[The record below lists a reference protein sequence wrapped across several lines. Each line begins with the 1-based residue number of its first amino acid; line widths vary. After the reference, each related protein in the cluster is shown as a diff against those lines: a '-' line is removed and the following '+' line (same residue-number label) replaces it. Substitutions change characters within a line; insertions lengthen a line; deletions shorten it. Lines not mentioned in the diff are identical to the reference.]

1 MDFEKIYDVIVIG
14 GGHAGCEAALAAARI
29 GCETLLL
36 SMDLDKIA
44 QMSCNPSIGG
54 LGKGH
59 LVREIDALGGEMAKC
74 IDQTGIQFKM
84 LNRSKGP
91 AVQGNRAQADKPMYR
106 LQMKASLELQERLEI
121 KQGTIE
127 RLLLHDGRITGVM
140 TSMGFAYGARAVVVT
155 TGTFLRGLIHIGLK
169 HQAGGRGGETAA
181 YGLSEQLM
189 EVGFQMGRLK
199 TGTPPRLDGK
209 SIDFSNLEPQPG
221 DAKPTP
227 FSYSTEAITQPQ
239 VLCYLTYTNEAT
251 HRIIRDNLDRS
262 PMYAGVIQ
270 ARGVRYCPSIEDK
283 VVRFADKERHQIF
296 LEPEGRQTLEIYPN
310 GISTSLPL
318 DVQIQLVRTIP
329 GLEDAEIMRPG
340 YAIEYDY
347 ADPRQLFPSLET
359 KPVRGLFFAGQI
371 NGTTGYEEAAA
382 QGLMAGINA
391 ALTVQEREPLI
402 LDRSEA
408 YIGVM
413 LDDLVTRGVTEP
425 YRMFTSRAEYRLLL
439 RSDNA
444 DLRLREKGY
453 AIGVVPAP
461 EHERFLAKKVRIA
474 TEVARLEGT
483 KVNPTA
489 TVNRLLDELGS
500 TALKS
505 AATLAD
511 LLRRPEIEYA
521 MLARLVQPAIELPPA
536 VTEQVTIQVKYQG
549 YIARQEAQVARFK
562 KLETRPLAGDLDYDA
577 IAGLSTEVREKL
589 KAVRPT
595 SLGQASRISG
605 ITPAAVA
612 ILDVYQEKKWRQR
625 QAPGSL
631 SIKPRRAE
639 SDDSFYP

>member
-1 MDFEKIYDVIVIG
+1 MDFAKVYDVIVVG
-14 GGHAGCEAALAAARI
+14 GGHAGCEATLAAARM
-29 GCETLLL
+29 GCQTLLL
-36 SMDLDKIA
+36 SIDLDKIA

-74 IDQTGIQFKM
+74 IDATGIQFKM

-106 LQMKASLELQERLEI
+106 LQMKATLEQQEGLEI
-121 KQGTIE
+121 KQGTVE
-127 RLLLHDGRITGVM
+127 RLLLQDGRIAGVM
-140 TSMGFAYGARAVVVT
+140 TGMGFAYGARVVVLT
-155 TGTFLRGLIHIGLK
+155 TGTFLRGLMHIGLK
-169 HQAGGRGGETAA
+169 NQAGGRGGEAAA

-189 EVGFQMGRLK
+189 ELGFRMGRLK
-199 TGTPPRLDGK
+199 TGTPPRLDAK
-209 SIDFSNLEPQPG
+209 TIDFVVLEPQPG
-221 DAKPTP
+221 DPEPTP
-227 FSYSTEAITQPQ
+227 FSYATEAITQPQ
-239 VLCYLTYTNEAT
+239 VLCYLTYTNVAT
-251 HRIIRDNLDRS
+251 HAIIRQNLDRS

-318 DVQIQLVRTIP
+318 EVQMQLVRTIR
-329 GLEDAEIMRPG
+329 GLEQAEIMRPG

-347 ADPRQLFPSLET
+347 ADPRQLLPSLET
-359 KPVRGLFFAGQI
+359 KLVRGLLFAGQI

-391 ALTVQEREPLI
+391 ALMVQGREPLV

-413 LDDLVTRGVTEP
+413 IDDLVTKGVTEP

-444 DLRLREKGY
+444 DLRLRDKGF
-453 AIGVVPAP
+453 ATGLVRTP
-461 EHERFLAKKVRIA
+461 EYDRFLAKRMQIA
-474 TEVARLEGT
+474 AEVARLEST

-489 TVNRLLDELGS
+489 AVNQLLGELGS
-500 TALKS
+500 APLKS
-505 AATLAD
+505 VLTLAD
-511 LLRRPEIEYA
+511 LLRRPEIEYW
-521 MLARLVQPAIELPPA
+521 MLARFVPPASPLPPA
-536 VTEQVTIQVKYQG
+536 VTEQVSIQVKYQG
-549 YIARQEAQVARFK
+549 YIERQEAQVARFR
-562 KLETRPLAGDLDYDA
+562 KLETKPLASDLDYDA
-577 IAGLSTEVREKL
+577 IGGLSTEVREKL
-589 KAVRPT
+589 RAVRPT

-605 ITPAAVA
+605 ITPAAIA
-612 ILDVYQEKKWRQR
+612 ILDVYQEKRRRQR
-625 QAPGSL
+625 
-631 SIKPRRAE
+631 
-639 SDDSFYP
+639 

>member
-1 MDFEKIYDVIVIG
+1 MDFAKIYDVIVIG
-14 GGHAGCEAALAAARI
+14 GGHAGCEAALAAARM
-29 GCETLLL
+29 GCQTLLL
-36 SMDLDKIA
+36 SIDLDKIA

-74 IDQTGIQFKM
+74 IDLTGIQFKM

-106 LQMKASLELQERLEI
+106 LQMKATLEQQERLEI
-121 KQGTIE
+121 KQGTVE
-127 RLLLHDGRITGVM
+127 RLLLRDGRIAGVM
-140 TSMGFAYGARAVVVT
+140 TGMGFAYGARAVVVT

-169 HQAGGRGGETAA
+169 NQAGGRGGEAAA
-181 YGLSEQLM
+181 YGLSEQLI
-189 EVGFQMGRLK
+189 ELGFQMGRLK
-199 TGTPPRLDGK
+199 TGTPPRLDAK
-209 SIDFSNLEPQPG
+209 TIDFAVLEPQPG
-221 DAKPTP
+221 DPEPIP

-239 VLCYLTYTNEAT
+239 VLCYLTYTNATT
-251 HRIIRDNLDRS
+251 HRIIRENLDRS

-318 DVQIQLVRTIP
+318 DVQMQLVRTIP
-329 GLEDAEIMRPG
+329 GLEQAEIMRPG

-359 KPVRGLFFAGQI
+359 KLVGGLLFAGQI

-382 QGLMAGINA
+382 QGLMGGINA
-391 ALTVQEREPLI
+391 ALSVQGREPLI

-413 LDDLVTRGVTEP
+413 IDDLVTKGVTEP

-444 DLRLREKGY
+444 DLRLRDKGH
-453 AIGVVPAP
+453 AVGLVRAP
-461 EHERFLAKKVRIA
+461 EYDRFLAKQVQIA
-474 TEVARLEGT
+474 AEVARLEST

-489 TVNRLLDELGS
+489 AVNHLLGELDS
-500 TALKS
+500 APLKS
-505 AATLAD
+505 VLTLAD
-511 LLRRPEIEYA
+511 LLRRPEIEYR
-521 MLARLVQPAIELPPA
+521 MLACFVPPTMALPLA

-549 YIARQEAQVARFK
+549 YIERQEAQVARFR
-562 KLETRPLAGDLDYDA
+562 KLETKPLASDLDYDV
-577 IAGLSTEVREKL
+577 IGGLSTEVREKL
-589 KAVRPT
+589 RAVRPT

-605 ITPAAVA
+605 ITPAAIA
-612 ILDVYQEKKWRQR
+612 ILDVYQEKRRRQR
-625 QAPGSL
+625 
-631 SIKPRRAE
+631 
-639 SDDSFYP
+639 

>member
-221 DAKPTP
+221 DAEPTP

>member
-1 MDFEKIYDVIVIG
+1 MDFAKIYDVIVIG
-14 GGHAGCEAALAAARI
+14 GGHAGCEAALAAARM
-29 GCETLLL
+29 GCQTLLL
-36 SMDLDKIA
+36 SIDLDKIA

-74 IDQTGIQFKM
+74 IDLTGIQFKM

-106 LQMKASLELQERLEI
+106 LQMKATLEQQEGLEI
-121 KQGTIE
+121 KQGTVE
-127 RLLLHDGRITGVM
+127 RLLLRDGRIAGVM
-140 TSMGFAYGARAVVVT
+140 TSIGFAYGARAVVVT

-169 HQAGGRGGETAA
+169 NQAGGRGGEAAA

-189 EVGFQMGRLK
+189 ELGFQMGRLK
-199 TGTPPRLDGK
+199 TGTPPRLDAK
-209 SIDFSNLEPQPG
+209 TIDFAVLEPQTG
-221 DAKPTP
+221 DPEPIP

-239 VLCYLTYTNEAT
+239 VLCYMTYTNATT
-251 HRIIRDNLDRS
+251 HRIIRENLDRS

-318 DVQIQLVRTIP
+318 DVQMQLVRTIP
-329 GLEDAEIMRPG
+329 GLEQAEITRPG

-347 ADPRQLFPSLET
+347 ADPRQLLPSLET
-359 KPVRGLFFAGQI
+359 KLVHGLLFAGQI

-382 QGLMAGINA
+382 QGLMGGINA
-391 ALTVQEREPLI
+391 ALTAQGREPLI

-413 LDDLVTRGVTEP
+413 IDDLVTKGVTEP

-444 DLRLREKGY
+444 DLRLRDKGH
-453 AIGVVPAP
+453 AVGLVRAP
-461 EHERFLAKKVRIA
+461 EYERFLAKRMQIA
-474 TEVARLEGT
+474 AEVARLEST

-489 TVNRLLDELGS
+489 AVNRLLGDLDS
-500 TALKS
+500 APLKS
-505 AATLAD
+505 VLTLAD
-511 LLRRPEIEYA
+511 LLRRPEIEYR
-521 MLARLVQPAIELPPA
+521 MLACFVPPTIALPLA
-536 VTEQVTIQVKYQG
+536 VTEQVTTQVKYQG
-549 YIARQEAQVARFK
+549 YIERQEAQVARFR
-562 KLETRPLAGDLDYDA
+562 KLETKPLASDLDYNA
-577 IAGLSTEVREKL
+577 IGGLSTEVREKL
-589 KAVRPT
+589 SAVRPT

-605 ITPAAVA
+605 ITPAAIA
-612 ILDVYQEKKWRQR
+612 ILDVYQEKRRRQR
-625 QAPGSL
+625 
-631 SIKPRRAE
+631 
-639 SDDSFYP
+639 

>member
-1 MDFEKIYDVIVIG
+1 MRTLDVERCTVVIAMDFAKVYDVIVIG
-14 GGHAGCEAALAAARI
+14 GGHAGCEAALAAARMS
-29 GCETLLL
+29 CQTLLL
-36 SMDLDKIA
+36 SIDLDKIA

-91 AVQGNRAQADKPMYR
+91 AVQGNRAQADKQMYR
-106 LQMKASLELQERLEI
+106 LQMKAALEQQEGLEI
-121 KQGTIE
+121 KQGTVE
-127 RLLLHDGRITGVM
+127 RLLLDDRRIAGVM
-140 TSMGFAYGARAVVVT
+140 TTIGFAYGARAVVVT

-169 HQAGGRGGETAA
+169 HQAGGRGGEAAA

-189 EVGFQMGRLK
+189 ELGFEMGRLK
-199 TGTPPRLDGK
+199 TGTPPRLDAK
-209 SIDFSNLEPQPG
+209 TIDFSNLEPQPG
-221 DAKPTP
+221 DPEPTP
-227 FSYSTEAITQPQ
+227 FSYSTAAITQPQ
-239 VLCYLTYTNEAT
+239 VLCYLTHTNAAT
-251 HRIIRDNLDRS
+251 HRIIRENLDRS

-270 ARGVRYCPSIEDK
+270 GRGVRYCPSIEDK
-283 VVRFADKERHQIF
+283 VVRFADRERHQVF
-296 LEPEGRQTLEIYPN
+296 LEPEGRQTLEVYPN

-329 GLEDAEIMRPG
+329 GLERAEIMRPG

-347 ADPRQLFPSLET
+347 ADPRQLLPSLET
-359 KPVRGLFFAGQI
+359 KLVGGLWFAGQI

-382 QGLMAGINA
+382 QGFMAGINA
-391 ALTVQEREPLI
+391 ALTVQGREPLI

-413 LDDLVTRGVTEP
+413 IDDLVTRGVTEP

-444 DLRLREKGY
+444 DLRLRDKGY
-453 AIGVVPAP
+453 TLGLVRVP
-461 EHERFLAKKVRIA
+461 EYDQFLAKQAQIA
-474 TEVARLEGT
+474 AEVARLESMR
-483 KVNPTA
+483 VHPTPA
-489 TVNRLLDELGS
+489 VNRVLAELGS
-500 TALKS
+500 APLKS
-505 AATLAD
+505 VLTLAD
-511 LLRRPEIEYA
+511 LLRRPEIEYG
-521 MLARLVQPAIELPPA
+521 MLTRFGLPAIALPSA

-549 YIARQEAQVARFK
+549 YIERQEAQAARFK
-562 KLETRPLAGDLDYDA
+562 KLETKPLASDLDYDT
-577 IAGLSTEVREKL
+577 IGGLSTEVREKL

-605 ITPAAVA
+605 ITPAAIA
-612 ILDVYQEKKWRQR
+612 ILDVYQEKRH
-625 QAPGSL
+625 
-631 SIKPRRAE
+631 RRR
-639 SDDSFYP
+639 

>member
-14 GGHAGCEAALAAARI
+14 GGHAGCEAALAAARM
-29 GCETLLL
+29 GCQTLLL
-36 SMDLDKIA
+36 SIDLDKIA

-106 LQMKASLELQERLEI
+106 LQMKATLELQERLEI

-127 RLLLHDGRITGVM
+127 RLLLRDGRIAGVM

-169 HQAGGRGGETAA
+169 QQAGGRGGETAA

-189 EVGFQMGRLK
+189 ELGFRMGRLK

-209 SIDFSNLEPQPG
+209 SIDVSNLEPQPG
-221 DAKPTP
+221 DPEPTP
-227 FSYSTEAITQPQ
+227 FSHSTEAITQPQ

-329 GLEDAEIMRPG
+329 GLEQAEIMRPG

-347 ADPRQLFPSLET
+347 ADPRQLLPSLET
-359 KPVRGLFFAGQI
+359 KLVRGLFFAGQI

-382 QGLMAGINA
+382 QGLMGGINA
-391 ALTVQEREPLI
+391 ALTVQGREPLV

-453 AIGVVPAP
+453 AIGLVPAP
-461 EHERFLAKKVRIA
+461 EYERFLAKKAHIA
-474 TEVARLEGT
+474 TEIARLEGT

-489 TVNRLLDELGS
+489 AMNRLLDELGS

-505 AATLAD
+505 AVTLAD

-521 MLARLVQPAIELPPA
+521 MLTRLVPPPIALPPA

-549 YIARQEAQVARFK
+549 YITRQEAQVARFK
-562 KLETRPLAGDLDYDA
+562 KLETKPLAGDLDYDA

-612 ILDVYQEKKWRQR
+612 ILDVYQEKRRRQR
-625 QAPGSL
+625 
-631 SIKPRRAE
+631 
-639 SDDSFYP
+639 

>member
-1 MDFEKIYDVIVIG
+1 MDFAKVYDVIVIG
-14 GGHAGCEAALAAARI
+14 GGHAGCEAALAAARM
-29 GCETLLL
+29 GCQTLLL
-36 SMDLDKIA
+36 SIDLDKIA

-74 IDQTGIQFKM
+74 IDLTGIQFKM

-91 AVQGNRAQADKPMYR
+91 AVQGNRAQADKSLYR
-106 LQMKASLELQERLEI
+106 LHMKATLEQQPGLEI
-121 KQGTIE
+121 KQGTVE
-127 RLLLHDGRITGVM
+127 RLLLHDGRIAGVLTG
-140 TSMGFAYGARAVVVT
+140 MGFAYGARAVVMT

-169 HQAGGRGGETAA
+169 HQAGGRGGEAAA

-189 EVGFQMGRLK
+189 GLGFRMGRLK
-199 TGTPPRLDGK
+199 TGTPPRLDAK
-209 SIDFSNLEPQPG
+209 TIDFSGLEPQYG
-221 DAKPTP
+221 DPEPTP

-239 VLCYLTYTNEAT
+239 VLCYLTYTNVET

-262 PMYAGVIQ
+262 PMYAGVIE

-283 VVRFADKERHQIF
+283 VVRFAARERHQIF

-318 DVQIQLVRTIP
+318 DVQMRLVQTIP
-329 GLEDAEIMRPG
+329 GLERAEIMRPG

-347 ADPRQLFPSLET
+347 ADPRQLSPSLET
-359 KPVRGLFFAGQI
+359 KLIRGLLFAGQI

-382 QGLMAGINA
+382 QGLMGGINA
-391 ALTVQEREPLI
+391 ALLVQGREPLI

-413 LDDLVTRGVTEP
+413 VDDLVTKGVTEP

-453 AIGVVPAP
+453 TVDLVRPP
-461 EHERFLAKKVRIA
+461 EYERFVAKQAQIA
-474 TEVARLEGT
+474 AEVARLEGT
-483 KVNPTA
+483 KVNPTVK
-489 TVNRLLDELGS
+489 VNEQLAEVGS
-500 TALKS
+500 APLKS
-505 AATLAD
+505 VVTLAE
-511 LLRRPEIEYA
+511 LLRRPEIDYA
-521 MLARLVQPAIELPPA
+521 MLADMVPPAAALPLA
-536 VTEQVTIQVKYQG
+536 VTEQVTIQIKYQG
-549 YIARQEAQVARFK
+549 YIERQEAQVARFK
-562 KLETRPLAGDLDYDA
+562 KLETKPLASDLDYDV

-589 KAVRPT
+589 SAVRPT

-605 ITPAAVA
+605 ITPAAIA
-612 ILDVYQEKKWRQR
+612 ILDVYQEKRRRQR
-625 QAPGSL
+625 
-631 SIKPRRAE
+631 
-639 SDDSFYP
+639 

>member
-14 GGHAGCEAALAAARI
+14 GGHAGCEAALAAARM
-29 GCETLLL
+29 GCQTLLL
-36 SMDLDKIA
+36 SIDLDKIA

-106 LQMKASLELQERLEI
+106 LQMKATLELQERLEI

-127 RLLLHDGRITGVM
+127 RLLLRDERIAGVM

-169 HQAGGRGGETAA
+169 QQAGGRGGETAA

-189 EVGFQMGRLK
+189 ELGFRMGRLK

-209 SIDFSNLEPQPG
+209 SIDVSNLEPQPG
-221 DAKPTP
+221 DPEPTP
-227 FSYSTEAITQPQ
+227 FSHSTEAITQPQ

-318 DVQIQLVRTIP
+318 DVQIRLVRTIP
-329 GLEDAEIMRPG
+329 GLEQAEIMRPG

-347 ADPRQLFPSLET
+347 ADPRQLLPSLET
-359 KPVRGLFFAGQI
+359 KLVRGLFFAGQI

-382 QGLMAGINA
+382 QGLMGGINA
-391 ALTVQEREPLI
+391 ALTVQGREPLV

-453 AIGVVPAP
+453 AIGLVPAP
-461 EHERFLAKKVRIA
+461 EYERFLAKKAHIA
-474 TEVARLEGT
+474 TEIARLEGT

-489 TVNRLLDELGS
+489 AMNRLLDELGS

-505 AATLAD
+505 AVTLAD

-521 MLARLVQPAIELPPA
+521 MLRRLVPPPIALPLA

-549 YIARQEAQVARFK
+549 YITRQEAQVARFK
-562 KLETRPLAGDLDYDA
+562 KLETKPLAGDLDYDA

-612 ILDVYQEKKWRQR
+612 ILDVYQEKRRRQR
-625 QAPGSL
+625 
-631 SIKPRRAE
+631 
-639 SDDSFYP
+639 

>member
-1 MDFEKIYDVIVIG
+1 MDFAKIYDVIVIG
-14 GGHAGCEAALAAARI
+14 GGHAGCEAALAAARM
-29 GCETLLL
+29 GCQTLLL
-36 SMDLDKIA
+36 SIDLDKIA

-74 IDQTGIQFKM
+74 IDLTGIQFKM

-106 LQMKASLELQERLEI
+106 LQMKATLEQQEGLEI
-121 KQGTIE
+121 KQGTVE
-127 RLLLHDGRITGVM
+127 RLLLRDGRIAGVM
-140 TSMGFAYGARAVVVT
+140 TSIGFAYGARAVVVT

-169 HQAGGRGGETAA
+169 NQAGGRGGEAAA

-189 EVGFQMGRLK
+189 ELGFQMGRLK
-199 TGTPPRLDGK
+199 TGTPPRLDAK
-209 SIDFSNLEPQPG
+209 TIDFAVLEPQTG
-221 DAKPTP
+221 DPEPIP

-239 VLCYLTYTNEAT
+239 VLCYMTYTNATT
-251 HRIIRDNLDRS
+251 HRIIRENLDRS

-310 GISTSLPL
+310 GMSTSLPL
-318 DVQIQLVRTIP
+318 DVQMQLVRTIP
-329 GLEDAEIMRPG
+329 GLEQAEITRPG

-347 ADPRQLFPSLET
+347 ADPRQLLPSLET
-359 KPVRGLFFAGQI
+359 KLVHGLLFAGQI

-382 QGLMAGINA
+382 QGLMGGINA
-391 ALTVQEREPLI
+391 ALTAQGREPLI

-413 LDDLVTRGVTEP
+413 IDDLVTKGVTEP

-444 DLRLREKGY
+444 DLRLRDKGH
-453 AIGVVPAP
+453 AVGLVRAP
-461 EHERFLAKKVRIA
+461 EYERFLAKRMQIA
-474 TEVARLEGT
+474 AEVARLEST

-489 TVNRLLDELGS
+489 AVNRLLGDLDS
-500 TALKS
+500 APLKS
-505 AATLAD
+505 VLTLAD
-511 LLRRPEIEYA
+511 LLRRPEIEYR
-521 MLARLVQPAIELPPA
+521 MLACFVLPTIALPLA

-549 YIARQEAQVARFK
+549 YIERQEAQVARFR
-562 KLETRPLAGDLDYDA
+562 KLETKPLASDLDYNA
-577 IAGLSTEVREKL
+577 IGGLSTEVREKL
-589 KAVRPT
+589 SAVRPT

-605 ITPAAVA
+605 ITPAAIA
-612 ILDVYQEKKWRQR
+612 ILDVYQEKRRRQR
-625 QAPGSL
+625 
-631 SIKPRRAE
+631 
-639 SDDSFYP
+639 

>member
-1 MDFEKIYDVIVIG
+1 MAFDKVYDVVVIG
-14 GGHAGCEAALAAARI
+14 GGHAGCEAALAAARM
-29 GCETLLL
+29 GSRTLLL
-36 SMDLDKIA
+36 TLDLDKIA

-91 AVQGNRAQADKPMYR
+91 AVQGNRAQADKQLYR
-106 LQMKASLELQERLEI
+106 LQMKVTLEQQERLEI
-121 KQGTIE
+121 KQGTVD
-127 RLLLHDGRITGVM
+127 RLLIEDGRVVGVEM
-140 TSMGFAYGARAVVVT
+140 SMGFVYRAQAVVIT

-169 HQAGGRGGETAA
+169 NSAGGRGGEAAA

-189 EVGFQMGRLK
+189 ALGFSMGRLK
-199 TGTPPRLDGK
+199 TGTPPRLDAK
-209 SIDFSNLEPQPG
+209 SIDFAGLEPQPG
-221 DAKPTP
+221 DPDPTP

-239 VLCYLTYTNEAT
+239 MLCYLTYTNEDT
-251 HRIIRDNLDRS
+251 HRIIRANLDRA
-262 PMYAGVIQ
+262 PMYAGVIK

-318 DVQIQLVRTIP
+318 DVQIQLVHTIP
-329 GLEDAEIMRPG
+329 GLERAEIMRPG

-347 ADPRQLFPSLET
+347 ADPRQLLPSLET
-359 KPVRGLFFAGQI
+359 KLVQRLFFAGQI

-391 ALTVQEREPLI
+391 ALAVQGRDPLLI
-402 LDRSEA
+402 DRSEG
-408 YIGVM
+408 YVGVM
-413 LDDLVTRGVTEP
+413 LDDLVTKGVTEP

-444 DLRLREKGY
+444 DLRLRDKGY
-453 AIGVVPAP
+453 QVGLVPSAIY
-461 EHERFLAKKVRIA
+461 EKFLLKKAQIA
-474 TEVARLEGT
+474 EEVARLEST
-483 KVNPTA
+483 KLNPTPE
-489 TVNRLLDELGS
+489 VNRLLA
-500 TALKS
+500 ALAS
-505 AATLAD
+505 APIRSSVTLAD
-511 LLRRPEIEYA
+511 VLRRPELEYP
-521 MLARLVQPAIELPPA
+521 MLARFGAAPQELPSA
-536 VTEQVTIQVKYQG
+536 VTEQVAIQVKYEG
-549 YIARQEAQVARFK
+549 YIERQLAQVQRFK
-562 KLETRPLAGDLDYDA
+562 KLESKTLAVDLDYDA

-589 KAVRPT
+589 KGVRPT

-605 ITPAAVA
+605 MTPAAIA
-612 ILDVYQEKKWRQR
+612 ILDVYEEKRRRQR
-625 QAPGSL
+625 
-631 SIKPRRAE
+631 
-639 SDDSFYP
+639 

>member
-1 MDFEKIYDVIVIG
+1 MLYGDAGILTMNLAKVYDVIVIG
-14 GGHAGCEAALAAARI
+14 GGHAGCEAALAAARM
-29 GCETLLL
+29 GCHTLLL
-36 SMDLDKIA
+36 SIDLDKIA

-74 IDQTGIQFKM
+74 IDLTGIQFKM

-106 LQMKASLELQERLEI
+106 LQMKATLEQQEGLEI
-121 KQGTIE
+121 KQGTVE
-127 RLLLHDGRITGVM
+127 RLLLRDGRIAGAM

-169 HQAGGRGGETAA
+169 NQAGGRGGEAAA

-189 EVGFQMGRLK
+189 ELGFQMGRLK
-199 TGTPPRLDGK
+199 TGTPPRLDAK
-209 SIDFSNLEPQPG
+209 TIDFAVLEPQTG
-221 DAKPTP
+221 DPEPIP
-227 FSYSTEAITQPQ
+227 FSYSTAAITQPQ
-239 VLCYLTYTNEAT
+239 VLCYLTYTNATT
-251 HRIIRDNLDRS
+251 HRIIRENLDRS

-318 DVQIQLVRTIP
+318 DVQMQLVRTIP
-329 GLEDAEIMRPG
+329 GLEQAEIMRPG

-347 ADPRQLFPSLET
+347 ADPQQLLPSLET
-359 KPVRGLFFAGQI
+359 KLVRGLLFAGQI

-382 QGLMAGINA
+382 QGLMGGINA
-391 ALTVQEREPLI
+391 ALTAQGREPLI

-413 LDDLVTRGVTEP
+413 IDDLVTKGVTEP

-444 DLRLREKGY
+444 DLRLRDKGH
-453 AIGVVPAP
+453 AVGLVRAP
-461 EHERFLAKKVRIA
+461 EYDRFLAKRMQIA
-474 TEVARLEGT
+474 AEVARLEST

-489 TVNRLLDELGS
+489 AVNRLLGDLDS
-500 TALKS
+500 APLKS
-505 AATLAD
+505 VLTLAD
-511 LLRRPEIEYA
+511 LLRRPEIEYR
-521 MLARLVQPAIELPPA
+521 MLACFVLPTIALPLA

-549 YIARQEAQVARFK
+549 YIERQEAQVARFR
-562 KLETRPLAGDLDYDA
+562 KLETKPLASDLDYNA
-577 IAGLSTEVREKL
+577 IGGLSTEVREKL
-589 KAVRPT
+589 SAVRPT

-605 ITPAAVA
+605 ITPAAIA
-612 ILDVYQEKKWRQR
+612 ILDVYQEKRRRQR
-625 QAPGSL
+625 
-631 SIKPRRAE
+631 
-639 SDDSFYP
+639 

>member
-1 MDFEKIYDVIVIG
+1 MNFEKVYDVIVIG
-14 GGHAGCEAALAAARI
+14 GGHAGCEAALAAARM
-29 GCETLLL
+29 GCQTLLL
-36 SMDLDKIA
+36 SIDLDKIA

-91 AVQGNRAQADKPMYR
+91 AVQGNRAQADKQMYR
-106 LQMKASLELQERLEI
+106 LRMKAALEVQEGLEL

-127 RLLLHDGRITGVM
+127 RLLLRDGGIAGVE
-140 TSMGFAYGARAVVVT
+140 TAMGFAYGARAVVVT
-155 TGTFLRGLIHIGLK
+155 TGTFLRGLMHIGLK
-169 HQAGGRGGETAA
+169 NQAGGRGGEAAA
-181 YGLSEQLM
+181 YGLSEQFMGL
-189 EVGFQMGRLK
+189 GFRMGRLK
-199 TGTPPRLDGK
+199 TGTPPRLDAK
-209 SIDFSNLEPQPG
+209 TIDFSELEPQAG
-221 DAKPTP
+221 DPEPTP
-227 FSYSTEAITQPQ
+227 FSLSTEAITQPQ
-239 VLCYLTYTNEAT
+239 VLCHLTYTNEAT
-251 HRIIRDNLDRS
+251 HRIIRDNLERS

-283 VVRFADKERHQIF
+283 VVRFADKARHQIF

-318 DVQIQLVRTIP
+318 DVQIGLVRTIP
-329 GLEDAEIMRPG
+329 GLERAEIMRPG

-347 ADPRQLFPSLET
+347 ADPTQLFPSLET
-359 KPVRGLFFAGQI
+359 KLVRGLFFAGQI

-382 QGLMAGINA
+382 QGLMGGINA
-391 ALTVQEREPLI
+391 ALTVQGREPLV

-444 DLRLREKGY
+444 DLRLRERGY
-453 AIGVVPAP
+453 LVGLVGVS
-461 EHERFLAKKVRIA
+461 EYDRFLAKKVRIA
-474 TEVARLEGT
+474 AEVERLEGT
-483 KVNPTA
+483 RVAPTVA
-489 TVNRLLDELGS
+489 VNRLLGELGS
-500 TALKS
+500 APLRS
-505 AATLAD
+505 VATLAD

-521 MLARLVQPAIELPPA
+521 MLAHLVPSPVDLPPD
-536 VTEQVTIQVKYQG
+536 VTEQVAIQVKYQG

-562 KLETRPLAGDLDYDA
+562 KVEGKSLARDLDYDV
-577 IAGLSTEVREKL
+577 ISGLSVEVREKL

-605 ITPAAVA
+605 MTPAAVA
-612 ILDVYQEKKWRQR
+612 ILDVYQEKRRRQR
-625 QAPGSL
+625 
-631 SIKPRRAE
+631 
-639 SDDSFYP
+639 

>member
-1 MDFEKIYDVIVIG
+1 MNVEKVYDIIVIG
-14 GGHAGCEAALAAARI
+14 GGHAGCEAALAAARM
-29 GCETLLL
+29 GCHTLMLTI
-36 SMDLDKIA
+36 DLDKIA

-91 AVQGNRAQADKPMYR
+91 AVQGNRAQADKQVYR
-106 LQMKASLELQERLEI
+106 LQMKATLERQQGLEI
-121 KQGTIE
+121 KQGTVE
-127 RLLLHDGRITGVM
+127 RLLIQDGRIVGIM
-140 TSMGFAYGARAVVVT
+140 TNLGFAYGARAVVVT

-169 HQAGGRGGETAA
+169 NQAGGRGGEGAA

-189 EVGFQMGRLK
+189 ALGFQMGRLK
-199 TGTPPRLDGK
+199 TGTPPRLDAK
-209 SIDFSNLEPQPG
+209 TIDFAGLEPQPG
-221 DAKPTP
+221 DPEPMP
-227 FSYSTEAITQPQ
+227 FSYATEAISQPQ

-251 HRIIRDNLDRS
+251 HRLIRENLDRS
-262 PMYAGVIQ
+262 PMYAGVIK

-318 DVQIQLVRTIP
+318 DVQIKLVRTIP
-329 GLEDAEIMRPG
+329 GIERAEIMRPG

-347 ADPRQLFPSLET
+347 ADPRQLLPSLET
-359 KPVRGLFFAGQI
+359 KLVRGLFFAGQI

-391 ALTVQEREPLI
+391 ALTVQGREPLI
-402 LDRSEA
+402 LGRSEA

-413 LDDLVTRGVTEP
+413 IDDLATKGVTEP

-444 DLRLREKGY
+444 DLRLRAKGY
-453 AIGVVPAP
+453 AIGLVPSAAY
-461 EHERFLAKKVRIA
+461 EKFLRKKAQIA
-474 TEVARLEGT
+474 DEVARLEST
-483 KVNPTA
+483 KVNPTPE
-489 TVNRLLDELGS
+489 VNRLLAELGS
-500 TALKS
+500 AAIKS
-505 AATLAD
+505 SVTVAD
-511 LLRRPEIEYA
+511 LLRRPEVEYA
-521 MLARLVQPAIELPPA
+521 ALARFVPAPEGLPPA
-536 VTEQVTIQVKYQG
+536 VIEQVTIQVKYRG
-549 YIARQEAQVARFK
+549 YIERQLAQVERFK
-562 KLETRPLAGDLDYDA
+562 KLEAQPLASDLDYDA

-589 KAVRPT
+589 KGVRPT

-605 ITPAAVA
+605 VTPAAVA
-612 ILDVYQEKKWRQR
+612 ILHVYQEKQR
-625 QAPGSL
+625 
-631 SIKPRRAE
+631 RR
-639 SDDSFYP
+639 

>member
-1 MDFEKIYDVIVIG
+1 MPSMNVEKVYDIIVIG
-14 GGHAGCEAALAAARI
+14 GGHAGCEAALAAARM
-29 GCETLLL
+29 GCHTLMLTL
-36 SMDLDKIA
+36 DLDKIA

-91 AVQGNRAQADKPMYR
+91 AVQGNRAQADKQAYR
-106 LQMKASLELQERLEI
+106 LQMKATLERRQGLEI
-121 KQGTIE
+121 KQGTVE
-127 RLLLHDGRITGVM
+127 RLLIQDGRIVGIM
-140 TSMGFAYGARAVVVT
+140 TNLGFAYGARAVVVT
-155 TGTFLRGLIHIGLK
+155 TGTFLRGLIHVGLK
-169 HQAGGRGGETAA
+169 NQAGGRGGEAAA

-189 EVGFQMGRLK
+189 DLGFQMGRLK
-199 TGTPPRLDGK
+199 TGTPPRLDAK
-209 SIDFSNLEPQPG
+209 TIDFSDLEPQSG
-221 DAKPTP
+221 DPEPMP
-227 FSYSTEAITQPQ
+227 FSYSTEAITQAQ
-239 VLCYLTYTNEAT
+239 VLCYLTYTNAAT
-251 HRIIRDNLDRS
+251 HRIIRENLDRS

-318 DVQIQLVRTIP
+318 DVQMQLVHTIP
-329 GLEDAEIMRPG
+329 GLERAEIMRPG

-347 ADPRQLFPSLET
+347 ADPRQLLPTLET
-359 KPVRGLFFAGQI
+359 KLVGGLLFAGQI

-391 ALTVQEREPLI
+391 ALMVQGREPLI

-413 LDDLVTRGVTEP
+413 IDDLVTKGVTEP

-444 DLRLREKGY
+444 DLRLRDKGY
-453 AIGVVPAP
+453 AIGLVRPPAYD
-461 EHERFLAKKVRIA
+461 RFLAKQAQIA
-474 TEVARLEGT
+474 AEVARLEST
-483 KVNPTA
+483 KVNPTMA
-489 TVNRLLDELGS
+489 VNSLLDELGS
-500 TALKS
+500 APLKS
-505 AATLAD
+505 VLTLAN
-511 LLRRPEIEYA
+511 LLRRPEIEYR
-521 MLARLVQPAIELPPA
+521 MLARIVPPAMTLPPA

-549 YIARQEAQVARFK
+549 YIERQEAQVARFK
-562 KLETRPLAGDLDYDA
+562 KLETKPLASDLDYDA
-577 IAGLSTEVREKL
+577 IGGLSTEVREKL
-589 KAVRPT
+589 RAVRPT
-595 SLGQASRISG
+595 S
-605 ITPAAVA
+605 
-612 ILDVYQEKKWRQR
+612 
-625 QAPGSL
+625 
-631 SIKPRRAE
+631 
-639 SDDSFYP
+639 

>member
-1 MDFEKIYDVIVIG
+1 MDFAKIYDVIVIG
-14 GGHAGCEAALAAARI
+14 GGHAGCEAALAAARM
-29 GCETLLL
+29 GCQTLLL
-36 SMDLDKIA
+36 SIDLDKIA

-74 IDQTGIQFKM
+74 IDLTGIQFKM

-106 LQMKASLELQERLEI
+106 LQMKATLEQQEGLEI
-121 KQGTIE
+121 KQGTVE
-127 RLLLHDGRITGVM
+127 RLLLRDGRIAGVM
-140 TSMGFAYGARAVVVT
+140 TSIGFAYGARAVVVT

-169 HQAGGRGGETAA
+169 NQAGGRGGEAAA

-189 EVGFQMGRLK
+189 ELGFQMGRLK
-199 TGTPPRLDGK
+199 TGTPPRLDAK
-209 SIDFSNLEPQPG
+209 TIDFAVLEPQTG
-221 DAKPTP
+221 DPEPIP

-239 VLCYLTYTNEAT
+239 VLCYMTYTNATT
-251 HRIIRDNLDRS
+251 HRIIRENLDRS

-318 DVQIQLVRTIP
+318 DVQMQLVRTIP
-329 GLEDAEIMRPG
+329 GLEQAEITRPG

-347 ADPRQLFPSLET
+347 ADPRQLLPSLET
-359 KPVRGLFFAGQI
+359 KLVHGLLFAGQI

-382 QGLMAGINA
+382 QGLMGGINA
-391 ALTVQEREPLI
+391 ALTAQGREPLI

-413 LDDLVTRGVTEP
+413 IDDLVTKGVTEP

-444 DLRLREKGY
+444 DLRLRDKGH
-453 AIGVVPAP
+453 AVGLVRAP
-461 EHERFLAKKVRIA
+461 EYERFLAKRMQIA
-474 TEVARLEGT
+474 AEVARLEST

-489 TVNRLLDELGS
+489 AVNRLLGDLDS
-500 TALKS
+500 APLKS
-505 AATLAD
+505 VLTLAD
-511 LLRRPEIEYA
+511 LLRRPEIEYR
-521 MLARLVQPAIELPPA
+521 MLACFVLPTIALPLA

-549 YIARQEAQVARFK
+549 YIERQEAQVARFR
-562 KLETRPLAGDLDYDA
+562 KLETKPLASDLDYNA
-577 IAGLSTEVREKL
+577 IGGLSTEVREKL
-589 KAVRPT
+589 SAVRPT

-605 ITPAAVA
+605 ITPAAIA
-612 ILDVYQEKKWRQR
+612 ILDVYQEKRRRQR
-625 QAPGSL
+625 
-631 SIKPRRAE
+631 
-639 SDDSFYP
+639 

>member
-1 MDFEKIYDVIVIG
+1 MDFAKVYDVIVIG
-14 GGHAGCEAALAAARI
+14 GGHAGCEAALAAARM
-29 GCETLLL
+29 GCQTLLL
-36 SMDLDKIA
+36 SIDLDKIA

-74 IDQTGIQFKM
+74 IDLTGIQFKM

-91 AVQGNRAQADKPMYR
+91 AVQGNRAQADKSMYR
-106 LQMKASLELQERLEI
+106 LQMKATLEQQEGLEI
-121 KQGTIE
+121 KQGTVE
-127 RLLLHDGRITGVM
+127 RLLLRAGCIAGVM
-140 TSMGFAYGARAVVVT
+140 TGMGFAYGARAVVVT

-169 HQAGGRGGETAA
+169 NQAGGRGGEAAA

-189 EVGFQMGRLK
+189 ELGFQMGRLK
-199 TGTPPRLDGK
+199 TGTPPRLDAK
-209 SIDFSNLEPQPG
+209 TIDFSTLEPQPG
-221 DAKPTP
+221 DPEPTP
-227 FSYSTEAITQPQ
+227 FSYATEAITQPQ
-239 VLCYLTYTNEAT
+239 VLCYLTYTNAAT
-251 HRIIRDNLDRS
+251 HRIIRHNLDRS

-318 DVQIQLVRTIP
+318 DVQMQLVHTIP
-329 GLEDAEIMRPG
+329 GLERAEIMRPG

-347 ADPRQLFPSLET
+347 ADPRQLLPSLET
-359 KPVRGLFFAGQI
+359 KLVHGLLFAGQI

-382 QGLMAGINA
+382 QGLMGGINA
-391 ALTVQEREPLI
+391 ALFVQGREPLI

-413 LDDLVTRGVTEP
+413 IDDLVTKGVTEP

-444 DLRLREKGY
+444 DLRLRDKGY
-453 AIGVVPAP
+453 AVGLVRAP
-461 EHERFLAKKVRIA
+461 EYDRLLAKRMQIA
-474 TEVARLEGT
+474 VEVARLEST

-489 TVNRLLDELGS
+489 AVNQLLAEFDS
-500 TALKS
+500 APLKS
-505 AATLAD
+505 VLTLAD
-511 LLRRPEIEYA
+511 LLRRPEIEYR
-521 MLARLVQPAIELPPA
+521 MLACFAPPPMALPPA

-549 YIARQEAQVARFK
+549 YIERQEAQVVRFR
-562 KLETRPLAGDLDYDA
+562 KLETKPLASDLDYDA
-577 IAGLSTEVREKL
+577 IGGLSTEVREKL
-589 KAVRPT
+589 SAVRPT

-605 ITPAAVA
+605 ITPAAIA
-612 ILDVYQEKKWRQR
+612 ILDVYLEK
-625 QAPGSL
+625 
-631 SIKPRRAE
+631 RRRRR
-639 SDDSFYP
+639 

>member
-1 MDFEKIYDVIVIG
+1 MDFAKNYDVIVIG
-14 GGHAGCEAALAAARI
+14 GGHAGCEAALAAARM
-29 GCETLLL
+29 GCQTLLL
-36 SMDLDKIA
+36 SIDLDKIA

-74 IDQTGIQFKM
+74 IDLTGIQFKM

-106 LQMKASLELQERLEI
+106 LQMKATLEQQEGLEI
-121 KQGTIE
+121 KQGTVE
-127 RLLLHDGRITGVM
+127 RLLLRDGRIAGVM
-140 TSMGFAYGARAVVVT
+140 TSIGFAYGARAVVVT

-169 HQAGGRGGETAA
+169 NQAGGRGGEAAA

-189 EVGFQMGRLK
+189 ELGFQMGRLK
-199 TGTPPRLDGK
+199 TGTPPRLDAK
-209 SIDFSNLEPQPG
+209 TIDFAVLEPQTG
-221 DAKPTP
+221 DPEPIP

-239 VLCYLTYTNEAT
+239 VLCYMTYTNATT
-251 HRIIRDNLDRS
+251 HRIIRENLDRS

-318 DVQIQLVRTIP
+318 DVQMQLVRTIP
-329 GLEDAEIMRPG
+329 GLEQAEITRPG

-347 ADPRQLFPSLET
+347 ADPRQLLPSLET
-359 KPVRGLFFAGQI
+359 KLVHGLLFAGQI

-382 QGLMAGINA
+382 QGLMGGINA
-391 ALTVQEREPLI
+391 ALTAQGREPLI

-413 LDDLVTRGVTEP
+413 IDDLVTKGVTEP

-444 DLRLREKGY
+444 DLRLRDKGH
-453 AIGVVPAP
+453 AVGLVRAP
-461 EHERFLAKKVRIA
+461 EYERFLAKRMQIA
-474 TEVARLEGT
+474 AEVARLEST

-489 TVNRLLDELGS
+489 AVNRLLGDLDS
-500 TALKS
+500 APLKS
-505 AATLAD
+505 VLTLAD
-511 LLRRPEIEYA
+511 LLRRPEIEYR
-521 MLARLVQPAIELPPA
+521 MLACFVLPTIALPLA

-549 YIARQEAQVARFK
+549 YIERQEAQVARFR
-562 KLETRPLAGDLDYDA
+562 KLETKPLASDLDYNA
-577 IAGLSTEVREKL
+577 IGGLSTEVREKL
-589 KAVRPT
+589 SAVRPT

-605 ITPAAVA
+605 ITPAAIA
-612 ILDVYQEKKWRQR
+612 ILDVYQEKRRRQR
-625 QAPGSL
+625 
-631 SIKPRRAE
+631 
-639 SDDSFYP
+639 

>member
-1 MDFEKIYDVIVIG
+1 MDFAKVYDVIVIG
-14 GGHAGCEAALAAARI
+14 GGHAGCEAALAAARM
-29 GCETLLL
+29 GCQILLL
-36 SMDLDKIA
+36 SIDLDKIA

-74 IDQTGIQFKM
+74 IDLTGIQFKM

-106 LQMKASLELQERLEI
+106 LQMKATLEQQEGLEI
-121 KQGTIE
+121 KQGTVE
-127 RLLLHDGRITGVM
+127 RLLLHDGRIAGVM
-140 TSMGFAYGARAVVVT
+140 TGMGFAYGARAVVVT

-169 HQAGGRGGETAA
+169 NQAGGRGGEAAA

-189 EVGFQMGRLK
+189 ELGFQMGRLK
-199 TGTPPRLDGK
+199 TGTPPRLDAK
-209 SIDFSNLEPQPG
+209 TINFSNLEPQPG
-221 DAKPTP
+221 DPAPTP
-227 FSYSTEAITQPQ
+227 FSYSTAAITQPQ
-239 VLCYLTYTNEAT
+239 VLCYLTYTNAAT
-251 HRIIRDNLDRS
+251 HRIIRENLDRS

-318 DVQIQLVRTIP
+318 DVQMQLVRTIP
-329 GLEDAEIMRPG
+329 GLERAEIMRPG

-347 ADPRQLFPSLET
+347 ADPRQLLPSLET
-359 KPVRGLFFAGQI
+359 KLVSGLLFAGQI

-391 ALTVQEREPLI
+391 ALSVQGREPLI

-413 LDDLVTRGVTEP
+413 IDDLVTKGVTEP

-444 DLRLREKGY
+444 DLRLRDKGY
-453 AIGVVPAP
+453 AVGLVRAP
-461 EHERFLAKKVRIA
+461 EYDRFLAKRLQIA
-474 TEVARLEGT
+474 AEVARLEST

-489 TVNRLLDELGS
+489 AVNQLLGELDS
-500 TALKS
+500 APLKS
-505 AATLAD
+505 VLTLAD
-511 LLRRPEIEYA
+511 LLRRPEIEYR
-521 MLARLVQPAIELPPA
+521 MLARFGPPTMALPLA

-549 YIARQEAQVARFK
+549 YIERQEAQVARFK
-562 KLETRPLAGDLDYDA
+562 KLEAKPLASDLDYDA
-577 IAGLSTEVREKL
+577 IGGLSTEVREKL
-589 KAVRPT
+589 SAVRPA

-605 ITPAAVA
+605 ITPAAIA
-612 ILDVYQEKKWRQR
+612 ILDVYQEK
-625 QAPGSL
+625 
-631 SIKPRRAE
+631 RRRHR
-639 SDDSFYP
+639 

>member
-1 MDFEKIYDVIVIG
+1 MDFAKIYDVIVIG
-14 GGHAGCEAALAAARI
+14 GGHAGCEAALAAARM
-29 GCETLLL
+29 GCQTLLL
-36 SMDLDKIA
+36 SIDLDKIA

-74 IDQTGIQFKM
+74 IDLTGIQFKM

-106 LQMKASLELQERLEI
+106 LQMKATLEQQERLEI
-121 KQGTIE
+121 KQGTVE
-127 RLLLHDGRITGVM
+127 RLLLRDGRIAGVM

-169 HQAGGRGGETAA
+169 NQAGGRGGEAAA

-189 EVGFQMGRLK
+189 ELGFQMGRLK
-199 TGTPPRLDGK
+199 TGTPPRLDAK
-209 SIDFSNLEPQPG
+209 TIDFAVLEPQPG
-221 DAKPTP
+221 DPEPIP

-239 VLCYLTYTNEAT
+239 VLCYLTYTNAAT
-251 HRIIRDNLDRS
+251 HRIIRENLDRS

-318 DVQIQLVRTIP
+318 DVQMQLVRTIP
-329 GLEDAEIMRPG
+329 GLEQAEIMRPG

-347 ADPRQLFPSLET
+347 ADPRQLLPSLET
-359 KPVRGLFFAGQI
+359 KLVGGLLFAGQI

-382 QGLMAGINA
+382 QGLMGGINA
-391 ALTVQEREPLI
+391 ALTVQGREPLI

-413 LDDLVTRGVTEP
+413 IDDLVTKGVTEP

-444 DLRLREKGY
+444 DLRLREKGH
-453 AIGVVPAP
+453 AIGLVRAP
-461 EHERFLAKKVRIA
+461 EYDRFLAKQAQIA
-474 TEVARLEGT
+474 AEVARLEST

-489 TVNRLLDELGS
+489 AVNHLLGELGS
-500 TALKS
+500 APLRS
-505 AATLAD
+505 VLTLAE
-511 LLRRPEIEYA
+511 LLRRPEIEYR
-521 MLARLVQPAIELPPA
+521 MLARLVLPARALPRA

-549 YIARQEAQVARFK
+549 YLERQEAQVARFK
-562 KLETRPLAGDLDYDA
+562 KLETKPLASDLDYDA
-577 IAGLSTEVREKL
+577 IGGLSAEVREKL
-589 KAVRPT
+589 SAVRPT

-605 ITPAAVA
+605 ITPAAIA
-612 ILDVYQEKKWRQR
+612 ILDVYQEKQRRQ
-625 QAPGSL
+625 Q
-631 SIKPRRAE
+631 
-639 SDDSFYP
+639 

>member
-1 MDFEKIYDVIVIG
+1 MDFAKIYDVIVIG
-14 GGHAGCEAALAAARI
+14 GGHAGCEAALAAARM
-29 GCETLLL
+29 GCQTLLL
-36 SMDLDKIA
+36 SIDLDKIA

-74 IDQTGIQFKM
+74 IDLTGIQFKM

-106 LQMKASLELQERLEI
+106 LQMKATLEQQEGLEI
-121 KQGTIE
+121 KQGTVE
-127 RLLLHDGRITGVM
+127 RLLLRDGRIAGVM

-169 HQAGGRGGETAA
+169 NQAGGRGGEAAA

-189 EVGFQMGRLK
+189 ELGFQMGRLK
-199 TGTPPRLDGK
+199 TGTPPRLDAK
-209 SIDFSNLEPQPG
+209 TIDFSVLEPQPG
-221 DAKPTP
+221 DPEPTP
-227 FSYSTEAITQPQ
+227 FSYSTDAITQPQ
-239 VLCYLTYTNEAT
+239 VLCYLTYTNAAT
-251 HRIIRDNLDRS
+251 HRIIRENLDRS

-318 DVQIQLVRTIP
+318 DVQMQLVRTIP
-329 GLEDAEIMRPG
+329 GLERAEIMRPG

-347 ADPRQLFPSLET
+347 ADPRQLLPSLET
-359 KPVRGLFFAGQI
+359 KLVRGLLFAGQI

-382 QGLMAGINA
+382 QGLMGGINA
-391 ALTVQEREPLI
+391 ALSARGREPLI

-413 LDDLVTRGVTEP
+413 IDDLVTKGVTEP

-444 DLRLREKGY
+444 DLRLRDKGH
-453 AIGVVPAP
+453 AVGLVRAP
-461 EHERFLAKKVRIA
+461 EYDRFLAKRMQIA
-474 TEVARLEGT
+474 AEVARLEST

-489 TVNRLLDELGS
+489 AVNHLLGELDS
-500 TALKS
+500 APLKS
-505 AATLAD
+505 VLTLAD
-511 LLRRPEIEYA
+511 LLRRPEIEYR
-521 MLARLVQPAIELPPA
+521 MLACFVPPTIALPLA

-549 YIARQEAQVARFK
+549 YIERQEAQVARFR
-562 KLETRPLAGDLDYDA
+562 KLETKPLANDLDYDA
-577 IAGLSTEVREKL
+577 IGGLSTEVREKL
-589 KAVRPT
+589 RAVRPT

-605 ITPAAVA
+605 ITPAAIA
-612 ILDVYQEKKWRQR
+612 ILDVYQEKRRRQR
-625 QAPGSL
+625 
-631 SIKPRRAE
+631 
-639 SDDSFYP
+639 

>member
-1 MDFEKIYDVIVIG
+1 MDLEKAYDIVVIG
-14 GGHAGCEAALAAARI
+14 GGHAGCEAALAAARM
-29 GCETLLL
+29 GCHTLMLTI
-36 SMDLDKIA
+36 DLDKIA

-91 AVQGNRAQADKPMYR
+91 AVQGNRAQADKQAYR
-106 LQMKASLELQERLEI
+106 LQMKATLERQQGLEI
-121 KQGTIE
+121 KQGTVE
-127 RLLLHDGRITGVM
+127 RLLIQDGRIVGIM
-140 TSMGFAYGARAVVVT
+140 TNLGFAYGARAVVVT
-155 TGTFLRGLIHIGLK
+155 TGTFLRGLIHVGLK
-169 HQAGGRGGETAA
+169 NQAGGRGGEAAA

-189 EVGFQMGRLK
+189 ALGFEMGRLK
-199 TGTPPRLDGK
+199 TGTPPRLDAK
-209 SIDFSNLEPQPG
+209 TIDFSGLEPQPG
-221 DAKPTP
+221 DPEPTP
-227 FSYSTEAITQPQ
+227 FSDATDAITQPQ

-251 HRIIRDNLDRS
+251 HRLIRENLDRS
-262 PMYAGVIQ
+262 PMYAGVIK

-283 VVRFADKERHQIF
+283 VVRFADRERHQIF

-318 DVQIQLVRTIP
+318 DVQIKLVRTIP
-329 GLEDAEIMRPG
+329 GLERAEIMRPG

-347 ADPRQLFPSLET
+347 ADPRQLLPSLET
-359 KPVRGLFFAGQI
+359 KLVRGLFFAGQI

-391 ALTVQEREPLI
+391 ALAVQGREPLI

-413 LDDLVTRGVTEP
+413 IDDLATKGVTEP

-444 DLRLREKGY
+444 DLRLRDKGS
-453 AIGVVPAP
+453 AIGLVPSAAYQK
-461 EHERFLAKKVRIA
+461 FLRKKAQIA
-474 TEVARLEGT
+474 DEVARLEST

-489 TVNRLLDELGS
+489 TVDHLLAELGS
-500 TALKS
+500 AALKS
-505 AATLAD
+505 SLTLAD
-511 LLRRPEIEYA
+511 LLRRPEIAYA
-521 MLARLVQPAIELPPA
+521 TLARFVPAPEELPPA
-536 VTEQVTIQVKYQG
+536 VTEQVTIQVKYRG
-549 YIARQEAQVARFK
+549 YIERQLAQVERFK
-562 KLETRPLAGDLDYDA
+562 KLEAQPLASDLDYDA

-589 KAVRPT
+589 KGVRPT

-605 ITPAAVA
+605 VTPAAVA
-612 ILDVYQEKKWRQR
+612 ILHVYQEK
-625 QAPGSL
+625 
-631 SIKPRRAE
+631 RRRR
-639 SDDSFYP
+639 

>member
-1 MDFEKIYDVIVIG
+1 MDFAKIYDVIVIG
-14 GGHAGCEAALAAARI
+14 GGHAGCEAALAAARM
-29 GCETLLL
+29 GCQTLLL
-36 SMDLDKIA
+36 SIDLDKIA

-74 IDQTGIQFKM
+74 IDLTGIQFKM

-106 LQMKASLELQERLEI
+106 LQMKATLEQQEGLEI
-121 KQGTIE
+121 KQGTVE
-127 RLLLHDGRITGVM
+127 RLLLRDGRIAGVM

-169 HQAGGRGGETAA
+169 NQAGGRGGEAAA

-189 EVGFQMGRLK
+189 ELGFQMGRLK
-199 TGTPPRLDGK
+199 TGTPPRLDAK
-209 SIDFSNLEPQPG
+209 TIDFSVLEPQPG
-221 DAKPTP
+221 DPEPTP
-227 FSYSTEAITQPQ
+227 FSYSTDAITQPQ
-239 VLCYLTYTNEAT
+239 VLCYLTYTNAAT
-251 HRIIRDNLDRS
+251 HRIIRENLDRS

-318 DVQIQLVRTIP
+318 DVQMQLVRTIP
-329 GLEDAEIMRPG
+329 GLERAEIMRPG

-347 ADPRQLFPSLET
+347 ADPRQLLPSLET
-359 KPVRGLFFAGQI
+359 KLVRGLLFAGQI

-382 QGLMAGINA
+382 QGLMGGINA
-391 ALTVQEREPLI
+391 ALTARGREPLI

-413 LDDLVTRGVTEP
+413 IDDLVTKGVTEP

-444 DLRLREKGY
+444 DLRLRDKGH
-453 AIGVVPAP
+453 AVGLVRAP
-461 EHERFLAKKVRIA
+461 EYDRFLAKRMQIA
-474 TEVARLEGT
+474 AEVARLEST

-489 TVNRLLDELGS
+489 AVNHLLGELDS
-500 TALKS
+500 APLKS
-505 AATLAD
+505 VLTLAD
-511 LLRRPEIEYA
+511 LLRRPEIEYR
-521 MLARLVQPAIELPPA
+521 MLACFVPPTIALPLA

-549 YIARQEAQVARFK
+549 YIERQEAQVARFR
-562 KLETRPLAGDLDYDA
+562 KLETKPLASDLDYDA
-577 IAGLSTEVREKL
+577 IGGLSTEVREKL
-589 KAVRPT
+589 RAVRPT

-605 ITPAAVA
+605 ITPAAIA
-612 ILDVYQEKKWRQR
+612 ILDVYQEKRRRQR
-625 QAPGSL
+625 
-631 SIKPRRAE
+631 
-639 SDDSFYP
+639 